1 MLDSVKTKEKKFN
14 NSGRIADSTVL
25 SLFKVGYYKILL
37 FLYSSLER
45 SLDYC
50 FTNSTW
56 TDTHI
61 KALWP
66 KFKNKSVKLYPPCN
80 IDEFLK
86 FPIEGKET
94 IMLSFAQFRSFP
106 KKQFLYKSFF
116 FMPTCYVFLLITFY

>member
-14 NSGRIADSTVL
+14 NSGRIADSIIL
-25 SLFKVGYYKILL
+25 SQFKVGYYKILL
-37 FLYSSLER
+37 FLYSRLER

-66 KFKNKSVKLYPPCN
+66 RFKNKSVKLYPPCN
-80 IDEFLK
+80 IEEFLN
-86 FPIEGKET
+86 FPIEEKEK
-94 IMLSFAQFRSFP
+94 IMLSFAQFRSFLP
-106 KKQFLYKSFF
+106 IKKLNYYFF
-116 FMPTCYVFLLITFY
+116 FLLN